1 MIHWTTYRRYALDIL
16 SPRWLRQPIAVT
28 VWTLWNAASMN
39 VWTLSSSATV
49 WTRCLCDALGTFL
62 RDTLVNLSPLRIG
75 HPTSAMFA
83 PSQGPFGQYG
93 MPPLRL
99 IGHSSSATIWTHY
112 HLPQRRIGQPTA
124 HSFALD
130 NRPSTICTF
139 HSIKCYTN
147 KSEFFWILGTTE
159 ILLNS

>member
-16 SPRWLRQPIAVT
+16 SPRWLRQPIAVM
-28 VWTLWNAASMN
+28 VSTLRNAASTI
-39 VWTLSSSATV
+39 VWTLSNSATV
-49 WTRCLCDALGTFL
+49 WTCCLCDALDTFL
-62 RDTLVNLSPLRIG
+62 RDTLVNLSSLCIR

-83 PSQGPFGQYG
+83 PSQGPFGHYG

-99 IGHSSSATIWTHY
+99 IGYSSSAIVWTHY
-112 HLPQRRIGQPTA
+112 HLPQRRIGQPTV
-124 HSFALD
+124 HNFALD
-130 NRPSTICTF
+130 NRPSTIRSF

-147 KSEFFWILGTTE
+147 KSEFLWILGTME